1 MAYVVSQRGVRALSR
16 LVRGSSSA
24 GTATF
29 SPASVS
35 PDDFAP
41 PYTVRWSA
49 AANSKDGA
57 WVIWLGDRSR
67 VLYHNG
73 VSQQPDGVVPES
85 ALPTGWFRIRTVS
98 ASSTAVWLNVR
109 ADSSTGAF
117 GDAILSQA
125 PGSAT
130 TGYDVASYCVATM
143 THDSTTGAV
152 RVRQF
157 VDSAVVLTS
166 YGGGGSGSGY
176 TGAQNVPYAF
186 DGPRSDGKLYALTR
200 TWTFADGLLQS
211 VTTGPDV
218 VVADTVEHSGI

>member
-24 GTATF
+24 STTTF
-29 SPASVS
+29 SPATIS
-35 PDDFAP
+35 PDAFPP

-73 VSQQPDGVVPES
+73 VSQQPSGVVPES

-109 ADSSTGAF
+109 TDSSTGAF

-143 THDSTTGAV
+143 AHDSTTGRRTV
-152 RVRQF
+152 KQYVS
-157 VDSAVVLTS
+157 SALVFGGA
-166 YGGGGSGSGY
+166 GGGTQQTATVVTAIALREVSSGNYQLQVKTTPLTFTGTAGSESAW
-176 TGAQNVPYAF
+176 TTVFETVP
-186 DGPRSDGKLYALTR
+186 
-200 TWTFADGLLQS
+200 
-211 VTTGPDV
+211 
-218 VVADTVEHSGI
+218 HSNNPIV